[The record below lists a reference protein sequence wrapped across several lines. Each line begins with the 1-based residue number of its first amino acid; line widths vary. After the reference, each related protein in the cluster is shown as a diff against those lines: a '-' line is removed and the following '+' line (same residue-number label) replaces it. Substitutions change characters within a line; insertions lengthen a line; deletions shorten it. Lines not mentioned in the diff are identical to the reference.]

1 MQGRLDK
8 KVQDL
13 KLELEVLKK
22 QQKQELMKLKI
33 DIEERDNRIE
43 IMLNLM
49 KKNESKQNSLKNIPI
64 QEAESEI
71 EFNGDVEA
79 VKQQL
84 REARNKIK
92 RLNKELDEKVA
103 RINQLEDNVMGHV
116 EDKRCKN
123 IPFISK
129 FIFFYKIYKFLIN
142 S

>member
-116 EDKRCKN
+116 EDKRCNN

-129 FIFFYKIYKFLIN
+129 FIFFYKIYKF
-142 S
+142 

>member
-129 FIFFYKIYKFLIN
+129 FIFFYKIYKF
-142 S
+142 